1 MSRDVSQFS
10 RVRVPC
16 LPARG
21 ACLPDWPGLVSTAL
35 AKSFLMNKA
44 THIVGPI
51 KLSTKRIV
59 TQRPED
65 FCPVSAAFFCL
76 NPITTYVQY
85 GLSMTSSEICTGLSF
100 C

>member
-16 LPARG
+16 LPG
-21 ACLPDWPGLVSTAL
+21 WPGLVSTAL

-59 TQRPED
+59 TQRPKD
-65 FCPVSAAFFCL
+65 FCHAFVAVFCL
-76 NPITTYVQY
+76 KSINMYVQ
-85 GLSMTSSEICTGLSF
+85 
-100 C
+100 

>member
-10 RVRVPC
+10 EF
-16 LPARG
+16 G
-21 ACLPDWPGLVSTAL
+21 SPGLFVRWL

-65 FCPVSAAFFCL
+65 FCHVFVAIFCL
-76 NPITTYVQY
+76 KSMYV
-85 GLSMTSSEICTGLSF
+85 CTVWIVNDVLGNVY
-100 C
+100 